1 MYQPLRGNR
10 GIRGVGNG
18 NASPMLGIAGGGTG
32 EGWDGEDGSGR
43 DLEKMVY
50 WDIRDNTPII
60 P

>member
-1 MYQPLRGNR
+1 
-10 GIRGVGNG
+10 
-18 NASPMLGIAGGGTG
+18 MLGIAGGGTG